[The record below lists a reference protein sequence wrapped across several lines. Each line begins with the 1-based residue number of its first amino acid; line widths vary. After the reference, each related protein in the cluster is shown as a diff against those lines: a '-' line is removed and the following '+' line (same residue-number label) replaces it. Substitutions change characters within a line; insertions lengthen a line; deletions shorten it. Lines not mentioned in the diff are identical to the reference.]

1 MNVKSF
7 VLDIGI
13 PALVVLA
20 TGLGTYML
28 TGGPEEFPSPESA
41 VDMEDSE
48 TLEDVEY
55 EDDGGIGG
63 RDVRS
68 ARTDQ
73 TAVPAWANGVRRVFF
88 VMSIFHL
95 VLHVHTFVQL
105 AEQTKSLSEEIR
117 LLKEAT
123 QANMQLQQEQ
133 IRAVMMQRAICA
145 QCRAP
150 LEKGSPASSTETQ
163 QPVKRWTLHDWQ
175 TQLRCSFW
183 KFAFSDDTVTEDAL
197 LAQAVSTYQNRKHE
211 TSAAEPSATATD
223 SAERPDPALTPACE
237 LLLMYLTNLLKNPT
251 IPRYRRISTVNA
263 AYAKSL
269 AVLPAHEDILRAI
282 GFSRKADSTV
292 FEYEWY
298 NLPVAYTAEAADN
311 VKEVRGGAS
320 EAAQRP
326 ATAAEAKALLDEA
339 VVLLTALKAG
349 RAAFVEKL
357 ASCLTAGDD
366 TSGGEGSVD
375 GTSSGE
381 KSPVVME
388 AAPVSGT
395 KAFVSAGAG
404 ANSST
409 VVASDAVPAQEPLIT
424 VCDLPLNEEAQQTA
438 QPTADSLDFM
448 QVEWTLE
455 VCVRSYMT
463 LFWWCAC
470 VTVVFKSRTQG

>member
-20 TGLGTYML
+20 AGLGTYML
-28 TGGPEEFPSPESA
+28 TGGPEEFPSLESA
-41 VDMEDSE
+41 VDMGDSE
-48 TLEDVEY
+48 TVEDVEY
-55 EDDGGIGG
+55 EDDSGLGG
-63 RDVRS
+63 RNIRS
-68 ARTDQ
+68 TRTDE
-73 TAVPAWANGVRRVFF
+73 TAVPAWANGVHRVLLIMCIETLFYS
-88 VMSIFHL
+88 VTPL
-95 VLHVHTFVQL
+95 VQL

-133 IRAVMMQRAICA
+133 IRAVMMQRAVCG

-150 LEKGSPASSTETQ
+150 MEKEGTGSSTEIP
-163 QPVKRWTLHDWQ
+163 QPIKRWTLHDWQ

-183 KFAFSDDTVTEDAL
+183 KFSFADDTVTDEAFL
-197 LAQAVSTYQNRKHE
+197 TQAVSTYQNRTRAADAE
-211 TSAAEPSATATD
+211 ESSAPSAD
-223 SAERPDPALTPACE
+223 SAERPDPILTPACE
-237 LLLMYLTNLLKNPT
+237 LLLMYLTNLIKNPT

-298 NLPVAYTAEAADN
+298 NLSVVDTAEAAEN
-311 VKEVRGGAS
+311 AKAVNSSGAS
-320 EAAQRP
+320 EATQRP

-349 RAAFVEKL
+349 RTAFVEKL
-357 ASCLTAGDD
+357 ASCLTAGDE
-366 TSGGEGSVD
+366 TSGGEGSVKE
-375 GTSSGE
+375 TTSGE
-381 KSPVVME
+381 KGPVVME

-404 ANSST
+404 AKSST
-409 VVASDAVPAQEPLIT
+409 VVPGDAVPAQVPLIT
-424 VCDLPLNEEAQQTA
+424 VCDLPLNEDSQQST

-448 QVEWTLE
+448 QVQY
-455 VCVRSYMT
+455 SDP
-463 LFWWCAC
+463 
-470 VTVVFKSRTQG
+470 

>member
-20 TGLGTYML
+20 AGLGTYML
-28 TGGPEEFPSPESA
+28 TGGPEEFPSLESA

-48 TLEDVEY
+48 TVEDVEY
-55 EDDGGIGG
+55 EDDSGLGG
-63 RDVRS
+63 RNIRS
-68 ARTDQ
+68 TRTDE
-73 TAVPAWANGVRRVFF
+73 TAVPAWANGVHRVLLIMCIETLFYS
-88 VMSIFHL
+88 VTPL
-95 VLHVHTFVQL
+95 VQL

-133 IRAVMMQRAICA
+133 IRAVMMQRAVCG

-150 LEKGSPASSTETQ
+150 MEKEGTGSSTEAP
-163 QPVKRWTLHDWQ
+163 QPIKRWTLHDWQ

-197 LAQAVSTYQNRKHE
+197 LTQAVSTYQNRTHLGD
-211 TSAAEPSATATD
+211 AGAESCGPATV
-223 SAERPDPALTPACE
+223 SAEKPDPILASACE
-237 LLLMYLTNLLKNPT
+237 LLLMYLTNLIKNPT
-251 IPRYRRISTVNA
+251 IPRYRRISSVNS

-282 GFSRKADSTV
+282 GFSRKPDSTV

-298 NLPVAYTAEAADN
+298 NLPVADTAEAAESA
-311 VKEVRGGAS
+311 KEVRSSGAS
-320 EAAQRP
+320 GAAQRP

-349 RAAFVEKL
+349 RTAFVEKL
-357 ASCLTAGDD
+357 ASCLTAGDGK
-366 TSGGEGSVD
+366 SGDEGSVD

-381 KSPVVME
+381 KGPVVME

-395 KAFVSAGAG
+395 KAFVTAGAG
-404 ANSST
+404 ADSSSL
-409 VVASDAVPAQEPLIT
+409 AAGDAVPAQEPLIT
-424 VCDLPLNEEAQQTA
+424 VCDLPLNEETQPTA
-438 QPTADSLDFM
+438 QPAADSQDFM
-448 QVEWTLE
+448 QVQY
-455 VCVRSYMT
+455 SDP
-463 LFWWCAC
+463 
-470 VTVVFKSRTQG
+470 

>member
-28 TGGPEEFPSPESA
+28 TGGPEEFPSPEGP
-41 VDMEDSE
+41 VEMEDSE
-48 TLEDVEY
+48 TVEDVEY

-63 RDVRS
+63 RDVRNT
-68 ARTDQ
+68 RTDQ
-73 TAVPAWANGVRRVFF
+73 TAVPAWANGVRREFF
-88 VMSIFHL
+88 VMNIFFTL
-95 VLHVHTFVQL
+95 FYTFTLIVQL

-133 IRAVMMQRAICA
+133 IRAVMMQRAVCG
-145 QCRAP
+145 QCRAL
-150 LEKGSPASSTETQ
+150 LEEERPASSIKAP
-163 QPVKRWTLHDWQ
+163 QPVKRWTLQDWQ
-175 TQLRCSFW
+175 AQLRCSFW
-183 KFAFSDDTVTEDAL
+183 KLAFSDHTVTDEAL
-197 LAQAVSTYQNRKHE
+197 LTQAVNKFQNRTHE
-211 TSAAEPSATATD
+211 SAAEPSAPATD
-223 SAERPDPALTPACE
+223 SAERPDPILAPACE
-237 LLLMYLTNLLKNPT
+237 LLLMYLTNLIKNPA

-298 NLPVAYTAEAADN
+298 NLPAVDIAEAAEN
-311 VKEVRGGAS
+311 AKEMRSNGAS
-320 EAAQRP
+320 AATQRP

-357 ASCLTAGDD
+357 ASCLAAGD
-366 TSGGEGSVD
+366 E
-375 GTSSGE
+375 TSSGGGSLNETTSGE
-381 KSPVVME
+381 KGPAVME
-388 AAPVSGT
+388 APVSGA
-395 KAFVSAGAG
+395 KAFVTAGAG

-409 VVASDAVPAQEPLIT
+409 AVASGTMSAQESLIT
-424 VCDLPLNEEAQQTA
+424 VCDLLLNEETQQTA

-448 QVEWTLE
+448 QV
-455 VCVRSYMT
+455 
-463 LFWWCAC
+463 
-470 VTVVFKSRTQG
+470 K